1 MVAQEIQDSLAI
13 GKHFYSRYMWRLLT
27 LDILTNIIMFRFHP
41 ICILIHPKL
50 SLLYIS
56 VLYLLKYFGK
66 IDLTYHLFMITT
78 PHLLIPRSVLSVT
91 SYTPAHTLVSEVP
104 LNCNAT
110 SSGDVAE
117 TLS

>member
-1 MVAQEIQDSLAI
+1 MAAQEIQDSLAT
-13 GKHFYSRYMWRLLT
+13 GKHSYSRYIWRSLT
-27 LDILTNIIMFRFHP
+27 LHILTNIIMFRFYP
-41 ICILIHPKL
+41 FCILINPEL

-66 IDLTYHLFMITT
+66 TDLTHHFFMITPT
-78 PHLLIPRSVLSVT
+78 SFDSSFCSSVT
-91 SYTPAHTLVSEVP
+91 SYTPARTLVSEVP